1 MSGQAEG
8 LCIDHAEPSYHVLLA
23 ERTKLIEQD
32 QSILPSKTEWDAIWL
47 PVVIGATVPG
57 FGRGEASK

>member
-1 MSGQAEG
+1 
-8 LCIDHAEPSYHVLLA
+8 VLLA